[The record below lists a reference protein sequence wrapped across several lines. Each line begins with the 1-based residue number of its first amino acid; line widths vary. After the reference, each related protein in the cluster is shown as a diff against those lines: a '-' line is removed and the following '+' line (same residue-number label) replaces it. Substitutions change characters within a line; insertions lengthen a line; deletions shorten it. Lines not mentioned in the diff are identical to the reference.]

1 MPDASLRVA
10 RTASRHAA
18 PGFTIVELLVVV
30 SIISLLI
37 ALLLPAVA
45 KGRDKALVSQ
55 SVSNLKNLASA
66 NEIYSGDWNDRQ
78 FTACPDDAGMV
89 NGNCE
94 LYKTQITCPSQ
105 QLLGWDVNGAMWGYF
120 LGSSGKCARYGWPE
134 ACYNWIIYIPMDFGT
149 GPNPGGGN
157 SYGSF
162 RMPGVKAFHDYVGK
176 RFYDPTFYAP
186 KDAIAIANVSK
197 YFTSAAE
204 FTYDGSAYED
214 SSYCWSPAAM
224 FDPKVFGRNGA
235 TLNGQG
241 YSDPNTLKT
250 GFKSPPTSRCRYPSL
265 KTRMIEHNWLQ
276 NTPDSPINPNF
287 VGGKTPW
294 MFNHGFNSAP
304 ASLFFDGHIELVG
317 CQRSMQADQRVADS
331 SGSVWSRNTPF
342 GTNGYYGGQSYD
354 FLVKTSFHILTT
366 DGIEGRDVLGAEG

>member
-1 MPDASLRVA
+1 MPEAALRPVRASHRA
-10 RTASRHAA
+10 
-18 PGFTIVELLVVV
+18 FTIVELLVVV
-30 SIISLLI
+30 SIIALLV

-45 KGRDKALVSQ
+45 KGRDKALISQ
-55 SVSNLKNLASA
+55 SVSNLKNLASS
-66 NEIYSGDWNDRQ
+66 NEIYAGDWNDRQ
-78 FTACPDDAGMV
+78 FTPVPDDAGMV
-89 NGNCE
+89 NGNCD
-94 LYKTQITCPSQ
+94 LYKAQIACPPQ

-120 LGSSGKCARYGWPE
+120 LGASGKCAQFGWPE

-162 RMPGVKAFHDYVGK
+162 RMPGVKAFSAYVGK

-186 KDAIAIANVSK
+186 KDVLPISNVTK

-204 FTYDGSAYED
+204 FSYDGTNYED

-224 FDPKVFGRNGA
+224 FDPKVFGRNGS

-241 YSDPNTLKT
+241 YTDPNTLKT
-250 GFKSPPTSRCRYPSL
+250 GYKSPPVSRAKYPTL

-276 NTPDSPINPNF
+276 NTPDTPVNPNF
-287 VGGKTPW
+287 AGGTTPW
-294 MFNHGFNSAP
+294 MFNHGYNSAP
-304 ASLFFDGHIELVG
+304 ACLFFDGHIELVG
-317 CQRSMQADQRVADS
+317 CQRSMQADQRVAPAN
-331 SGSVWSRNTPF
+331 GSVWSKNTPF
-342 GTNGYYGGQSYD
+342 GSNGYYGGQSYD
-354 FLVKTSFHILTT
+354 FLVSTSFHILTT